1 MFGVLALVPVSQT
14 QSTGLPWWVWL
25 LLLVAVIL
33 LFIWWQ
39 RRSDVKKAPAAE
51 VKAPEPGPA
60 VEAPP
65 LPTAAA
71 VAPVVGAEAL
81 ETVGAPARD
90 AAAEAIAVE
99 QPPAEGAAAATLPKP
114 PTRPWKSST
123 WRTREWQPKPP
134 TWYPRLK
141 YRRPTDG

>member
-25 LLLVAVIL
+25 LLLVVVIL
-33 LFIWWQ
+33 LFIGLQ
-39 RRSDVKKAPAAE
+39 RRSEAKKAPSAE

-65 LPTAAA
+65 LPKVETA
-71 VAPVVGAEAL
+71 APVVAAEAL
-81 ETVGAPARD
+81 EAVAAPAGD
-90 AAAEAIAVE
+90 AVAKAIAVDA
-99 QPPAEGAAAATLPKP
+99 PPVEVAAAVTLPKP
-114 PTRPWKSST
+114 PARPWKSST

-134 TWYPRLK
+134 TWYPKWK
-141 YRRPTDG
+141 YRRPTGN